1 MELALPE
8 SEQEKGPIMTI
19 SNQTVKSLYIA
30 LVFLLG
36 ALQSTVACATTHRN
50 PAASNPAGP
59 SLILDNKIIFDDT
72 NSRPIEGPRTGGG
85 GNSCALAIT
94 QNTKSLVTLLD
105 RESFY
110 GIIDTE
116 KLFPVIKKARFY
128 IQDGLVKNN
137 QKKDAMNFP
146 KEGKILITPN
156 FCATELVE
164 LSGRSMSLLLHE
176 YLGLAGIDDQKY
188 QLSGKFLEIYAA
200 ASVKGAEVQAY
211 LSNELKKEFS
221 GKKSCFGGLVQKQVD
236 EDSRYSSDVADVQ
249 VQQLGASEPVITFRN
264 CPTLLDKNRKETENE
279 KKAAYRKCYATDAS
293 VWLGV
298 IAFHWRRKAVDET
311 ANLYFKVSR
320 TEEFETTI
328 KGPPSPQYPD
338 GFPEEVSSTSKLSF
352 TCKPMQIDD
361 SLE

>member
-1 MELALPE
+1 MELALHEP
-8 SEQEKGPIMTI
+8 EQEKGPIMTK
-19 SNQTVKSLYIA
+19 SNKTVKSLYIT

-36 ALQSTVACATTHRN
+36 ALQSTVACATTQRN

-94 QNTKSLVTLLD
+94 QNTKSLVTLLERD
-105 RESFY
+105 SFY
-110 GIIDTE
+110 GIIDVD
-116 KLFPVIKKARFY
+116 KLIPVIKKARFY
-128 IQDGLVKNN
+128 IQDGLVKDN

-200 ASVKGAEVQAY
+200 TSVKGAEVQAY
-211 LSNELKKEFS
+211 LSNELKKEVS
-221 GKKSCFGGLVQKQVD
+221 GKKSCFGGLIQKQID
-236 EDSRYSSDVADVQ
+236 EDSRYVNTPDVQ
-249 VQQLGASEPVITFRN
+249 VQQLGASEPVITFRY

-279 KKAAYRKCYATDAS
+279 KKAAYRKCHATDAS

-298 IAFHWRRKAVDET
+298 IAFHWRRKATDET

-320 TEEFETTI
+320 TEEFETII
-328 KGPPSPQYPD
+328 KGPPSPLFPD
-338 GFPEEVSSTSKLSF
+338 GWPEVVSTTSQLSF
-352 TCKPMQIDD
+352 SCKPLQIDD
-361 SLE
+361 SWE